1 MRIKSIDFLRGIAV
15 LLVVFR
21 HIYLEPILITVGW
34 VGVDLFFVLSG
45 FLVSNLLFQEYKQT
59 QTVKPIRFLIRRGFK
74 IYPLF
79 YIMIFLLFFIESH
92 LNPQYYDIYKARLF
106 NEVLFIQNYHYDVT
120 LIGHTWSLAVEEHF
134 YFALALLFFI
144 LAKFKILDNKILL
157 NVLTVLILLLCLNMR
172 INIIYPVAKF
182 DFSAYLIPTHLR
194 FDTLWVGVCIAYHYN
209 FNQEAFKRTFGK
221 GGWLWLIL
229 LALAIPTCYGLDS
242 KFLATSGLT
251 LIALSFG
258 GALAALVA
266 NDKSED
272 VLYNVFGK
280 RIVNVFAKIGTYS
293 YGIYLFHMM
302 IIWHATPIK
311 PEPNYNSWGG
321 RLNTVVLFAIVL
333 LVGIVATEWV
343 EKPILKWRNKIIK

>member
-144 LAKFKILDNKILL
+144 
-157 NVLTVLILLLCLNMR
+157 
-172 INIIYPVAKF
+172 
-182 DFSAYLIPTHLR
+182 
-194 FDTLWVGVCIAYHYN
+194 
-209 FNQEAFKRTFGK
+209 
-221 GGWLWLIL
+221 
-229 LALAIPTCYGLDS
+229 
-242 KFLATSGLT
+242 
-251 LIALSFG
+251 
-258 GALAALVA
+258 
-266 NDKSED
+266 
-272 VLYNVFGK
+272 
-280 RIVNVFAKIGTYS
+280 FA
-293 YGIYLFHMM
+293 
-302 IIWHATPIK
+302 
-311 PEPNYNSWGG
+311 
-321 RLNTVVLFAIVL
+321 
-333 LVGIVATEWV
+333 
-343 EKPILKWRNKIIK
+343 